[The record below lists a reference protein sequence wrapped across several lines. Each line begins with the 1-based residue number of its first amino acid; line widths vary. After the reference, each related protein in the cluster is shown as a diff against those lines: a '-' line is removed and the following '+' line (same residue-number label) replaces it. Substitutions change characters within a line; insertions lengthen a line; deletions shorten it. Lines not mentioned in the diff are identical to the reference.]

1 MCLLISFR
9 SISISRYQATVH
21 MCGIEDGRYKDQKIH
36 FWEDVY
42 GFDMRYTKWRM
53 CKGYLLPSERRSAP
67 CTSSQEWIP
76 CSVRLRYA
84 SSQILVPQQEV
95 NRIS

>member
-53 CKGYLLPSERRSAP
+53 CKGYLLPSERRSAHP
-67 CTSSQEWIP
+67 PRNGSLVVFG
-76 CSVRLRYA
+76 SVMHPPRYW
-84 SSQILVPQQEV
+84 SL
-95 NRIS
+95 NRK